1 MGIKS
6 LYTRI
11 VLTFIGVIVVSLVIA
26 SIAST
31 LLFRDTFTHKLENS
45 LLSNGKQIIQ
55 TYRSSVGTELVS
67 FMNNVSS
74 ISIYAIQ
81 LFDASGK
88 PLLEEG
94 TEPVV
99 PGMERIRHV
108 LAGSEARG
116 IENEGRYPMVGLP
129 FEVNGKS
136 YALFVMLKN
145 NEMWMQSNKEVNTEM
160 LTVFLVG
167 SILILAA
174 ARFIVKPLLRLRD
187 AAGRMAKGQFDVQIR
202 TNRQDEIGQ
211 LNASFNEMALEL
223 AQLDRMRREFVANV
237 SHEIQSPL
245 TSISGFAKAMKQ
257 KRMSEESRMYYLTI
271 IEEESDRLSRL
282 SHNLLRLSSLQHD
295 RHPVQPVAFRLD
307 EQLRKVV
314 IALELQWSGKEI
326 EVELDLEPVTVQADE
341 DQLSQ
346 VWTNLLGNAIKFTPV
361 GGKVH
366 IRAYLDGHSAVVR
379 ITDNGIGIPEDQR
392 TDIFKPFHKVD
403 KARDRAV
410 SGNGLGLSIVK
421 QILDKHEG
429 EIRVDGEAGGGSIFT
444 VRLPLRKDL

>member
-11 VLTFIGVIVVSLVIA
+11 VLIFIGVIVVSLIIA

-31 LLFRDTFTHKLENS
+31 LLFRKPFTQTLENS

-74 ISIYAIQ
+74 ISIYAVQ
-81 LFDASGK
+81 LFDASAK
-88 PLLEEG
+88 PLLEDG
-94 TEPVV
+94 AEPVV
-99 PGMERIRHV
+99 PGEERIRRV
-108 LAGSEARG
+108 LAGFEDRG
-116 IENEGRYPMVGLP
+116 IENEGRYPMVGIP
-129 FEVNGKS
+129 FRVDGKP

-145 NEMWMQSNKEVNTEM
+145 NEMWVQANREVSTEM
-160 LTVFLVG
+160 LTVFLIG
-167 SILILAA
+167 SALILAA
-174 ARFIVKPLLRLRD
+174 ARLIVKPLLRLRD
-187 AAGRMAKGQFDVQIR
+187 AAGRMAQGQFDVQLQ
-202 TNRQDEIGQ
+202 TNRKDEIGQ

-245 TSISGFAKAMKQ
+245 TSISGFAKAMRQ
-257 KRMSEESRMYYLTI
+257 KPMSEENRIYYLTI
-271 IEEESDRLSRL
+271 IQEESDRLSRL
-282 SHNLLRLSSLQHD
+282 SQNLLRLSSLQHD
-295 RHPVQPVAFRLD
+295 RHPVQSTAFRLD

-314 IALELQWSGKEI
+314 IALEPQWSGKEI
-326 EVELDLEPVTVQADE
+326 ALGLDLEPVTVHADE

-346 VWTNLLGNAIKFTPV
+346 VWTNLLSNGIKFTPV
-361 GGKVH
+361 HGKVC
-366 IRAYLDGHSAVVR
+366 IRAYADGRSAVVR
-379 ITDNGIGIPEDQR
+379 ITDNGIGIPEDRR

-410 SGNGLGLSIVK
+410 SGSGLGLSIAK
-421 QILDKHEG
+421 QIVDRHEG
-429 EIRVDGEAGGGSIFT
+429 RIWADEEPGGGSVFT
-444 VRLPLRKDL
+444 VELPLRKGL